1 MIGNDTQTEHQAPQ
15 PDRRGAFSLLFASLL
30 AIGAGNTMLI
40 AAVIPFLTRQLE
52 MPDWTAGAIFSLS
65 AAVWTFCSPFW
76 GRKSNEL
83 GRRPVVAIGLL
94 GYSLSMGLLGLV
106 AWLALE
112 GYIQGVALTLAGLLF
127 ARSLFGLIGSGTSPA
142 AQAYV
147 ADRTSPEQRTQ
158 EIASVTAGF
167 SVGTVAGPAF
177 AATLSAMFGLL
188 SPVFFTCGLAALM
201 SYLVYKYLP
210 ENTPP
215 KKPSDSKPKNL
226 PGAQGLWRNPKVLP
240 FLIYAVG
247 LSLVTGVLTQ
257 SFIFAVIDKLA
268 STGVTGVEANQYA
281 APAFMMGAVGTLLA
295 QLVLIPRLHLTNR
308 GFMIAGAL
316 MLATGALMII
326 PAQAFA
332 VLVTAQFL
340 VGLGQGLARPGFSAG
355 ASLAVG
361 PELQG
366 NVAGLVIAAN
376 GMGFIVS
383 PFFGPFLYEF
393 VHPALPF
400 ALAATM
406 LILLAI
412 FARYFVDNTLAEGN
426 ANAGD

>member
-1 MIGNDTQTEHQAPQ
+1 MINTDHSERKAPRR
-15 PDRRGAFSLLFASLL
+15 DRRGAFSLLFTSLL

-40 AAVIPFLTRQLE
+40 AAVVPILTRELE

-76 GRKSNEL
+76 GRKSSEW
-83 GRRPVVAIGLL
+83 GRRPVIAIGML
-94 GYSLSMGLLGLV
+94 GYCVSMGLLGLV
-106 AWLALE
+106 ASLALS
-112 GYIQGVALTLAGLLF
+112 GYIQGVALTLTGLLI

-147 ADRTSPEQRTQ
+147 ADRTSPEERTQ
-158 EIASVTAGF
+158 EIASVTSGF

-177 AATLSAMFGLL
+177 AAAISAVFGLL
-188 SPVFFTCGLAALM
+188 SPVFFACGLAGIMAI
-201 SYLVYKYLP
+201 LVYRYLP
-210 ENTPP
+210 ENTKPQSPGAP
-215 KKPSDSKPKNL
+215 KPQDL
-226 PGAQGLWRNPKVLP
+226 PGAKGLWRNRRVLP

-257 SFIFAVIDKLA
+257 SFIFAVIDKI
-268 STGVTGVEANQYA
+268 GVSGVEANQYT
-281 APAFMMGAVGTLLA
+281 APAFMVGAMGTLLA
-295 QLVLIPRLHLTNR
+295 QLVLIPRFQLSNR
-308 GFMIAGAL
+308 NYMIVGAL
-316 MLATGALMII
+316 TLATGALLII
-326 PAQAFA
+326 PTQAFA

-340 VGLGQGLARPGFSAG
+340 VGLGQGLSRPGFSSG

-400 ALAATM
+400 ALAGGM
-406 LILLAI
+406 LISLAI
-412 FARYFVDNTLAEGN
+412 FARFFVLDTPTQSENGAS
-426 ANAGD
+426 

>member
-1 MIGNDTQTEHQAPQ
+1 MINTDHSERKAPRQ
-15 PDRRGAFSLLFASLL
+15 DRRGAFSLLFTSLL

-40 AAVIPFLTRQLE
+40 AAVVPILTRELE

-76 GRKSNEL
+76 GRKSSEW
-83 GRRPVVAIGLL
+83 GRRPVIAIGML
-94 GYSLSMGLLGLV
+94 GYCVSMGLLGLV
-106 AWLALE
+106 ASLALS
-112 GYIQGVALTLAGLLF
+112 GYIQGVALTLTGLLI

-147 ADRTSPEQRTQ
+147 ADRTSPEERTQ
-158 EIASVTAGF
+158 EIASVTSGF

-177 AATLSAMFGLL
+177 AAAISAVFGLL
-188 SPVFFTCGLAALM
+188 SPVFFACGLAGIMAI
-201 SYLVYKYLP
+201 LVYRYLP
-210 ENTPP
+210 ENTKPQSPGAP
-215 KKPSDSKPKNL
+215 KPQDL
-226 PGAQGLWRNPKVLP
+226 PGAKGLWRNRRVLP

-257 SFIFAVIDKLA
+257 SFIFAVIDKI
-268 STGVTGVEANQYA
+268 GVSGVEANQYT
-281 APAFMMGAVGTLLA
+281 APAFMVGAMGTLLA
-295 QLVLIPRLHLTNR
+295 QLVLIPRFQLSNR
-308 GFMIAGAL
+308 NYMIVGAL
-316 MLATGALMII
+316 TLATGALLII
-326 PAQAFA
+326 PTQAFA

-340 VGLGQGLARPGFSAG
+340 VGLGQGLSRPGFSSG

-400 ALAATM
+400 ALAGGM
-406 LILLAI
+406 LISLAI
-412 FARYFVDNTLAEGN
+412 FARFFVLDTPTQSENGAS
-426 ANAGD
+426 

>member
-1 MIGNDTQTEHQAPQ
+1 MSKMDTPFNNKAPRH
-15 PDRRGAFSLLFASLL
+15 DRRGAFSLLFTSLL

-40 AAVIPFLTRQLE
+40 AAVVPILTRQLD

-76 GRKSNEL
+76 GRKSSEW
-83 GRRPVVAIGLL
+83 GRRPVIAIGML
-94 GYSLSMGLLGLV
+94 GYSVSMGLLGLV
-106 AWLALE
+106 ATLALK
-112 GYIQGVALTLAGLLF
+112 GYIQGVALTLIGLLI

-147 ADRTSPEQRTQ
+147 ADRTSPEERTQ
-158 EIASVTAGF
+158 EIASVTSGF

-177 AATLSAMFGLL
+177 AAAISAVFGLL
-188 SPVFFTCGLAALM
+188 SPVFFACGLAAIM
-201 SYLVYKYLP
+201 AILVHRYLP

-215 KKPSDSKPKNL
+215 QAVDAPKPRDL
-226 PGAQGLWRNPKVLP
+226 PGAKGLWRNRKVLP

-257 SFIFAVIDKLA
+257 SFIFAVIDKLGVE
-268 STGVTGVEANQYA
+268 GVTANQYT
-281 APAFMMGAVGTLLA
+281 APAFMVGAMGTLLA
-295 QLVLIPRLHLTNR
+295 QLVLIPRFQLSNR
-308 GFMIAGAL
+308 NFMIVGAL
-316 MLATGALMII
+316 MLATGALLII
-326 PAQAFA
+326 PTEAFA

-340 VGLGQGLARPGFSAG
+340 VGLGQGLSRPGFSSG

-400 ALAATM
+400 ALAAIM
-406 LILLAI
+406 LIMMAI
-412 FARYFVDNTLAEGN
+412 FARFFVSDIPDD
-426 ANAGD
+426 ANVQAS

>member
-1 MIGNDTQTEHQAPQ
+1 MTGQNTPEITEAPQ

-40 AAVIPFLTRQLE
+40 AAVIPILTRQLE

-65 AAVWTFCSPFW
+65 AAVWTFCSPYW
-76 GRKSNEL
+76 GRKSSEW
-83 GRRPVVAIGLL
+83 GRRPVIAIGML
-94 GYSLSMGLLGLV
+94 GYSVSMGLLGLV

-112 GYIQGVALTLAGLLF
+112 GYIQGVAFTLIGLLA
-127 ARSLFGLIGSGTSPA
+127 ARSIFGLIGSGTSPA

-177 AATLSAMFGLL
+177 AATISAAFGLL
-188 SPVFFTCGLAALM
+188 SPVFFACGLAAIM
-201 SYLVYKYLP
+201 SFLVYKKLP

-215 KKPSDSKPKNL
+215 QKPDDPKPKNL
-226 PGAQGLWRNPKVLP
+226 PGAKGLWRNPKVLP

-257 SFIFAVIDKLA
+257 SFIFAVIDKL
-268 STGVTGVEANQYA
+268 GVEGVEANQFT

-295 QLVLIPRLHLTNR
+295 QLVLIPRLHLSNR
-308 GFMIAGAL
+308 GFMMTGAL
-316 MLATGALMII
+316 LLATGALMII
-326 PAQAFA
+326 PTRAFA

-340 VGLGQGLARPGFSAG
+340 IGLGQGLSRPGFSSG

-361 PELQG
+361 PALQG

-400 ALAATM
+400 ALAAVL
-406 LILLAI
+406 LICLSA
-412 FARYFVDNTLAEGN
+412 FARFFVDDTPADENLL
-426 ANAGD
+426 

>member
-1 MIGNDTQTEHQAPQ
+1 MTHTDHSERKAPRR
-15 PDRRGAFSLLFASLL
+15 DRRGAFSLLFTSLL

-40 AAVIPFLTRQLE
+40 AAVVPILTRELE

-76 GRKSNEL
+76 GRKSSEW
-83 GRRPVVAIGLL
+83 GRRPVIAIGML
-94 GYSLSMGLLGLV
+94 GYCVSMGLLGLV
-106 AWLALE
+106 ASLALS
-112 GYIQGVALTLAGLLF
+112 GYIQGVTLTLTGLLI

-147 ADRTSPEQRTQ
+147 ADRTSPEERTQ
-158 EIASVTAGF
+158 EIASVTSGF

-177 AATLSAMFGLL
+177 AAAISAVFGLL
-188 SPVFFTCGLAALM
+188 SPVFFACGLAGIMAI
-201 SYLVYKYLP
+201 LVYRYLP
-210 ENTPP
+210 ENTKPQSPGAP
-215 KKPSDSKPKNL
+215 KPQDL
-226 PGAQGLWRNPKVLP
+226 PGAKGLWRNRRVLP

-257 SFIFAVIDKLA
+257 SFIFAVIDKI
-268 STGVTGVEANQYA
+268 GVGGVEANQYT
-281 APAFMMGAVGTLLA
+281 APAFMVGAMGTLLA
-295 QLVLIPRLHLTNR
+295 QLVLIPRFQLSNR
-308 GFMIAGAL
+308 NYMIVGAL
-316 MLATGALMII
+316 TLATGALLII
-326 PAQAFA
+326 PTNAFA

-340 VGLGQGLARPGFSAG
+340 VGLGQGLSRPGFSSG

-400 ALAATM
+400 ALAGGM
-406 LILLAI
+406 LISLAI
-412 FARYFVDNTLAEGN
+412 FARFFVLDTPTQSENGAS
-426 ANAGD
+426 

>member
-1 MIGNDTQTEHQAPQ
+1 MTHSGTPSSKQAPQ
-15 PDRRGAFSLLFASLL
+15 RNRRGAFSLLFTALL

-65 AAVWTFCSPFW
+65 AAVWTFCSPYW
-76 GRKSNEL
+76 GRKSSEI

-94 GYSLSMGLLGLV
+94 GYAVSMGLLGMV
-106 AWLALE
+106 GWLALE
-112 GYIQGVALTLAGLLF
+112 GYIQGVALILAGLLF
-127 ARSLFGLIGSGTSPA
+127 ARSLFGMIGSGTSPA

-147 ADRTSPEQRTQ
+147 ADRTSPENRTQ

-188 SPVFFTCGLAALM
+188 SPVFFACGLAAIM
-201 SYLVYKYLP
+201 SFLVFRYLP

-215 KKPSDSKPKNL
+215 QKPDDIKPKNL
-226 PGAQGLWRNPKVLP
+226 PGAKGLWRHPKVLP

-268 STGVTGVEANQYA
+268 STGIVGVEANQYA

-295 QLVLIPRLHLTNR
+295 QLVLIPRLQLSNR
-308 GFMIAGAL
+308 AYMVVGAIV
-316 MLATGALMII
+316 LAIGAFMII

-340 VGLGQGLARPGFSAG
+340 VGVGQGLSRPGFSSG

-400 ALAATM
+400 ALAGAM
-406 LILLAI
+406 LLALSV
-412 FARYFVDNTLAEGN
+412 FAHVSVKNTPAQEDLV
-426 ANAGD
+426 